1 MKHSYLVASIVL
13 ILAAIA
19 WLAFRIVLSIVTRD

>member
-13 ILAAIA
+13 ILAAVA
-19 WLAFRIVLSIVTRD
+19 WLTFRIVLSILTRD